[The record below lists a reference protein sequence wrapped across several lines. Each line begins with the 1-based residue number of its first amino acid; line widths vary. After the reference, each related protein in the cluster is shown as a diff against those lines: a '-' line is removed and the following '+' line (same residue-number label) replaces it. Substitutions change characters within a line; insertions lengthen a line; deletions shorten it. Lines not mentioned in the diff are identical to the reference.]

1 MGKDKEDIE
10 RDFNSINE
18 FLREN
23 EELKPKTTPT
33 IEKYEEAV
41 NKAYEKK
48 LEIKEIQTKTD
59 EVAVLILKNKFK
71 LNDDVVSLIMGNSN
85 KVKAVTNEIGNILE
99 YYLANK
105 LSQYGW
111 IWCAGEVVKSTDFI
125 KKCNDGKWRMLQ
137 VKNRENTENSS
148 SSKVREGTK
157 IEKWYRFN
165 SNTGKTR
172 WDKFPDDDVKNVL
185 SENDFIKFVNS
196 HSFD

>member
-1 MGKDKEDIE
+1 MCYMGKDKIR
-10 RDFNSINE
+10 RDFDSINE

-23 EELKPKTTPT
+23 EELKPKITLTVK
-33 IEKYEEAV
+33 KYREAR
-41 NKAYEKK
+41 KK
-48 LEIKEIQTKTD
+48 KPKIKDIHTKTD
-59 EVAVLILKNKFK
+59 EVAVLLLKNKFR
-71 LNDDVVSLIMGNSN
+71 LNDGEVNLMMENSN

-99 YYLANK
+99 YYLAK
-105 LSQYGW
+105 RLSQYGW

-125 KKCNDGKWRMLQ
+125 KKSSDGKWRMLQ

-148 SSKVREGTK
+148 SSKVREGTN

>member
-1 MGKDKEDIE
+1 MCYMGKDKIR
-10 RDFNSINE
+10 RDFDSINE

-23 EELKPKTTPT
+23 EELKPKITLTVK
-33 IEKYEEAV
+33 KYREARKKKPKIKDIHT
-41 NKAYEKK
+41 KA
-48 LEIKEIQTKTD
+48 D
-59 EVAVLILKNKFK
+59 EVAVLLLKNKFR
-71 LNDDVVSLIMGNSN
+71 LNDGEVNLMMENSN

-99 YYLANK
+99 YYLAK
-105 LSQYGW
+105 RLSQYGW

-125 KKCNDGKWRMLQ
+125 KKSGDGKWRMLQ

-148 SSKVREGTK
+148 SSKVREGTN

>member
-1 MGKDKEDIE
+1 MYCMGEDDIE
-10 RDFNSINE
+10 RDFDSINE

-33 IEKYEEAV
+33 IEKYREAR
-41 NKAYEKK
+41 KK
-48 LEIKEIQTKTD
+48 KPKIKDIHTKTD
-59 EVAVLILKNKFK
+59 EVAVLLLKSEFK
-71 LNDDVVSLIMGNSN
+71 LDDDSAKLMIEDSN

-125 KKCNDGKWRMLQ
+125 KKCSDGKWRMLQ

-148 SSKVREGTK
+148 SSKVREGTN

-172 WDKFPDDDVKNVL
+172 WDKFPDNDVKNVL
-185 SENDFIKFVNS
+185 SENGFIKFVNS

>member
-1 MGKDKEDIE
+1 MGKDKIR
-10 RDFNSINE
+10 RDFDSINE

-23 EELKPKTTPT
+23 EELKPKITLTVK
-33 IEKYEEAV
+33 KYREAR
-41 NKAYEKK
+41 KK
-48 LEIKEIQTKTD
+48 KPKIKDIYTKTD
-59 EVAVLILKNKFK
+59 EVAVLLLKNKFR
-71 LNDDVVSLIMGNSN
+71 LNDGEVNLMMENSN

-99 YYLANK
+99 YYLAK
-105 LSQYGW
+105 RLSQYGW

-125 KKCNDGKWRMLQ
+125 KKSSDGKWRMLQ

-148 SSKVREGTK
+148 SSKVREGTN

>member
-1 MGKDKEDIE
+1 MGKDKIR
-10 RDFNSINE
+10 RDFDSINE

-23 EELKPKTTPT
+23 EELKPKITLTVK
-33 IEKYEEAV
+33 KYREAR
-41 NKAYEKK
+41 KK
-48 LEIKEIQTKTD
+48 KPKIKDIHTKTD
-59 EVAVLILKNKFK
+59 EVAVLLLKNKFR
-71 LNDDVVSLIMGNSN
+71 LNDGEVNLMMGNSN

-99 YYLANK
+99 YYLAK
-105 LSQYGW
+105 RLSQYGW

-125 KKCNDGKWRMLQ
+125 KKSGDGKWRMLQ

-148 SSKVREGTK
+148 SSKVREGTN

-172 WDKFPDDDVKNVL
+172 WDKFPDNDVKNVL

>member
-1 MGKDKEDIE
+1 MGIDKIR
-10 RDFNSINE
+10 RDFDSINE

-23 EELKPKTTPT
+23 EELKPKITLTVK
-33 IEKYEEAV
+33 KYREAR
-41 NKAYEKK
+41 KK
-48 LEIKEIQTKTD
+48 KPKIKDIHTKTD
-59 EVAVLILKNKFK
+59 EVAVLLLKNKFRI
-71 LNDDVVSLIMGNSN
+71 NDGAVNLMMENSN

-99 YYLANK
+99 YYLAK
-105 LSQYGW
+105 RLSQYGW

-125 KKCNDGKWRMLQ
+125 KKSSDGKWRMLQ
-137 VKNRENTENSS
+137 IKNRENTENSS
-148 SSKVREGTK
+148 SSKVREGTN

>member
-1 MGKDKEDIE
+1 MGKDKIR
-10 RDFNSINE
+10 RDFDSINE

-23 EELKPKTTPT
+23 EELKPKITLTVK
-33 IEKYEEAV
+33 KYREARKKKPKIKDIHT
-41 NKAYEKK
+41 KA
-48 LEIKEIQTKTD
+48 D
-59 EVAVLILKNKFK
+59 EVAVLLLKNKFR
-71 LNDDVVSLIMGNSN
+71 LNDGEVNLMMENSN

-99 YYLANK
+99 YYLAK
-105 LSQYGW
+105 RLSQYGW

-125 KKCNDGKWRMLQ
+125 KKSGDGKWRMLQ

-148 SSKVREGTK
+148 SSKVREGTN

>member
-1 MGKDKEDIE
+1 MGKDKIR
-10 RDFNSINE
+10 RDFDLINE

-23 EELKPKTTPT
+23 EELKPKITLTVK
-33 IEKYEEAV
+33 KYREAR
-41 NKAYEKK
+41 KK
-48 LEIKEIQTKTD
+48 KPKIKDIHTKTD
-59 EVAVLILKNKFK
+59 EVAVLLLKNKFR
-71 LNDDVVSLIMGNSN
+71 LNDGEVNLMMENSN

-99 YYLANK
+99 YYLAK
-105 LSQYGW
+105 RLSQYGW

-125 KKCNDGKWRMLQ
+125 KKSSDGKWRMLQ

-148 SSKVREGTK
+148 SSKVREGTN